1 MFLFIS
7 FGNWQKILTIIL
19 TLMTKKLLFR
29 ELYTAPVT
37 ETEEMAPDILCE
49 SASADLEIVEEGEPW
64 TF

>member
-1 MFLFIS
+1 
-7 FGNWQKILTIIL
+7 
-19 TLMTKKLLFR
+19 MTKELLFR

-49 SASADLEIVEEGEPW
+49 SSEADLELVGEGDPW